1 MYLHKMNM
9 KKLLVVA
16 AFFLAAPFVSNAQ
29 EEEEDVSKMVREVI
43 NVEMEKPKA
52 APVVT
57 PPPAEQP
64 KGKKGKK
71 KPVVEEPPPEEVIDS
86 AASSMVPATVAELNK
101 RANYWY
107 TTKNKKFE
115 KSSGGGSGSQV
126 VCNVKFN
133 YKPKELNPVNDVEGE
148 ITMRVTIDCKE
159 GKYRY
164 TIDKIEHKAKRGTC
178 SGGDVYNEVPA
189 CGSMNL
195 NSVIWKQIKSA
206 GLSNAKLVA
215 EDLKAKMA
223 QPVPAT
229 GKSDW

>member
-1 MYLHKMNM
+1 M
-9 KKLLVVA
+9 KKIFAIA
-16 AFFLAAPFVSNAQ
+16 AFFLAVPFVSNAQ
-29 EEEEDVSKMVREVI
+29 EEEEDLTKMVREVI
-43 NVEMEKPKA
+43 SVEMERPKAEPKA
-52 APVVT
+52 ATPVV
-57 PPPAEQP
+57 EEV

-71 KPVVEEPPPEEVIDS
+71 KPVVEEPPPEEVVDTLGS
-86 AASSMVPATVAELNK
+86 TMPATVAELNK

-126 VCNVKFN
+126 VCNVKFY

-148 ITMRVTIDCKE
+148 ITMRVTVDCKE

-164 TIDKIEHKAKRGTC
+164 TVDKIEHKAKRGTS
-178 SGGDVYNEVPA
+178 SGGDVFNEVPA

-206 GLSNAKLVA
+206 GLANAKVVA

-223 QPVPAT
+223 KPVPTT

>member
-1 MYLHKMNM
+1 MNM

-29 EEEEDVSKMVREVI
+29 EEEEDATKMVREVI
-43 NVEMEKPKA
+43 SVEMERPKPEPKAA
-52 APVVT
+52 APVV
-57 PPPAEQP
+57 EQV

-71 KPVVEEPPPEEVIDS
+71 KPVVEEPPPEEVIDTLGTT
-86 AASSMVPATVAELNK
+86 MPATIAELNK

-148 ITMRVTIDCKE
+148 ITMRVTVDCKE

-164 TIDKIEHKAKRGTC
+164 TVDKIEHKAKRGVC
-178 SGGDVYNEVPA
+178 SGGDVFNEVPA

-206 GLSNAKLVA
+206 GLANAKVVA

-223 QPVPAT
+223 KPVPAS

>member
-1 MYLHKMNM
+1 M

-29 EEEEDVSKMVREVI
+29 EEEEDASKMVREVI
-43 NVEMEKPKA
+43 SVEMERPTPAPVVA
-52 APVVT
+52 APVEEV
-57 PPPAEQP
+57 

-71 KPVVEEPPPEEVIDS
+71 KPVVEEPPPEEVIDTLGS
-86 AASSMVPATVAELNK
+86 TMPATIAELSK

-133 YKPKELNPVNDVEGE
+133 YKPKELNPANDVEGD

-164 TIDKIEHKAKRGTC
+164 TIDKIEHVSKRGKC
-178 SGGDVYNEVPA
+178 SGGDVFNEVPT

-206 GLSNAKLVA
+206 GLSSAKIVA

-223 QPVPAT
+223 KPVPT
-229 GKSDW
+229 VGKSDW

>member
-1 MYLHKMNM
+1 M
-9 KKLLVVA
+9 KKIFAIA
-16 AFFLAAPFVSNAQ
+16 AFFLAAPFVTTAQ
-29 EEEEDVSKMVREVI
+29 EEEEDASKMVREVI
-43 NVEMEKPKA
+43 NVEMERPKPAPKA
-52 APVVT
+52 ATPV
-57 PPPAEQP
+57 AEEP
-64 KGKKGKK
+64 TKGKKGKK
-71 KPVVEEPPPEEVIDS
+71 KPVVEEPAPEEVVDTLPS
-86 AASSMVPATVAELNK
+86 TMPATVAELNK

-164 TIDKIEHKAKRGTC
+164 TIDKIEHKAKRGVC
-178 SGGDVYNEVPA
+178 SGGDVFNEVPA

-206 GLSNAKLVA
+206 GLSNAKIVA

-223 QPVPAT
+223 QPVPTAS
-229 GKSDW
+229 KSDW